1 MASSKSRDSFIQDS
15 NALAFGDRV
24 MERRYQIFCI
34 TSCID
39 RIRPVLFNIYIPIVA
54 TMKLWS
60 ITHNVL
66 HGPATELILESI
78 RLSFL
83 ILLTILLSRKWGTAS
98 NYGRDIAILWIARIG
113 SVLAFLQQLVD
124 TKGGRDLQIFASLV
138 GYVYTSGFVFYSFS
152 EYILFVVPLAFL
164 RPLYLSVI
172 QKDRVSYFDV
182 LYQHTLILA
191 LGVSITWTIH
201 ADYRRDWLRS
211 RTAFARMHESGRPKV
226 PKQAKHNTESNERAT
241 PSAAEKELG
250 GASNLLWNGLVDG
263 QISAQRADSPEML
276 EQAFQ
281 VRSQSTEIRCC
292 SN

>member
-1 MASSKSRDSFIQDS
+1 M
-15 NALAFGDRV
+15 V
-24 MERRYQIFCI
+24 M
-34 TSCID
+34 
-39 RIRPVLFNIYIPIVA
+39 
-54 TMKLWS
+54 MKLWS
-60 ITHNVL
+60 ITYHVR
-66 HGPATELILESI
+66 HGPAAELMLELI

-83 ILLTILLSRKWGTAS
+83 ILLIILLSRKWGSAS
-98 NYGRDIAILWIARIG
+98 NYSRGIAILWITRIG
-113 SVLAFLQQLVD
+113 STMAFLQQIAG

-138 GYVYTSGFVFYSFS
+138 SYVYTSGFVFYSFS

-211 RTAFARMHESGRPKV
+211 RTAFAPVDESGRPKG
-226 PKQAKHNTESNERAT
+226 PKQARLDTKSNERAA
-241 PSAAEKELG
+241 PSAAENELE

-281 VRSQSTEIRCC
+281 VPAQNTDIETIEIKG
-292 SN
+292 